1 MQQQYIPA
9 SNKLSDERKRNNEA
23 GHIEGRLSKNERI
36 ERQLNSLYDFRFNI
50 VKSRTEYRA
59 ANTSGLY
66 QPVTKFA
73 LNSFRRKL
81 DVTVGVATSA
91 ENIRTIL
98 ESDFANKVHPIREY
112 LTALPLLNPAGHE
125 YIKKLLSTV
134 QVANSGKWEEYFTK
148 WLVGVVANAMN
159 DTGCQNHTCLV
170 LTGDKQGQFKTW
182 WLDNLCPSPLKI
194 IYLPGR

>member
-1 MQQQYIPA
+1 M
-9 SNKLSDERKRNNEA
+9 KEKRNNEA

-182 WLDNLCPSPLKI
+182 WLDNLCPSPLKN
-194 IYLPGR
+194 YP